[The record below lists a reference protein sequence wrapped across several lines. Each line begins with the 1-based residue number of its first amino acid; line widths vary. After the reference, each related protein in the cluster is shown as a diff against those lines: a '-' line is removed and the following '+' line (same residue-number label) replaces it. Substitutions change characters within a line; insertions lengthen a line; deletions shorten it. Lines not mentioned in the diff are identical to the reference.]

1 MLDLRQLQ
9 RRAALMQAIRR
20 FFVERSFLEVDTPV
34 RIPTP
39 APEAH
44 IEPEMSGA
52 WFLQTSPEL
61 CMKRLLAQGC
71 TSLFLICR
79 CFRRAERGDRHLP
92 EFTMLEWYRTGC
104 DYRDLMAD
112 CEQLLLFL
120 VDCLE
125 IGTTIRVGTHSVS
138 LQPPW
143 QRLTVGEAFQRYSP
157 QALDDALAA
166 GTFDEMLCTSIEPR
180 LGTAGPVFLYDYP
193 ITLGSLARRKQ
204 TDPEV
209 AERFELYIG
218 GLELANG
225 FSELT
230 DPGEQR
236 HRFVRERETI
246 QSLGRQPG
254 PMPESFLTAL
264 KRLEEAAGI
273 ALGVDRLAMVL
284 WNLAT
289 VDAAVPFT
297 PEEL

>member
-1 MLDLRQLQ
+1 MLEVIQLK
-9 RRAALMQAIRR
+9 RRAVLLQAIRR
-20 FFVERSFLEVDTPV
+20 FFVEHGFLEVDTPV
-34 RIPTP
+34 RIPAP

-44 IEPEMSGA
+44 IVPEESSA

-61 CMKRLLAQGC
+61 CMKRLLSQGC
-71 TSLFLICR
+71 TSLFQICK
-79 CFRRAERGDRHLP
+79 CFRRGERGDRHLP

-112 CEQLLLFL
+112 CEQLFLFFA
-120 VDCLE
+120 DCLK
-125 IGTTIRVGTHSVS
+125 IGTTLRVGSHSVS

-143 QRLTVGEAFQRYSP
+143 QRLTVGEAFQQYVP
-157 QALDDALAA
+157 QSLDESLAT
-166 GTFDEMLCTSIEPR
+166 GTFDEMLCTHIEPR
-180 LGTAGPVFLYDYP
+180 LGIETPVFLYDYP
-193 ITLGSLARRKQ
+193 IALGSLARRKQ
-204 TDPEV
+204 TNPAV

-230 DPGEQR
+230 DPKEQR
-236 HRFVRERETI
+236 HRFVEEREMI
-246 QSLGRQPG
+246 QALGRQPG
-254 PMPESFLTAL
+254 PMPELFLYAL
-264 KRLEEAAGI
+264 ENLEEAAGI

-289 VDAAVPFT
+289 IDEVVPFT

>member
-1 MLDLRQLQ
+1 MLDLIQLK
-9 RRAALMQAIRR
+9 RRATLMQAIRR
-20 FFVERSFLEVDTPV
+20 FFVERGFLEVDTPV
-34 RIPTP
+34 RIPAP

-44 IEPEMSGA
+44 IEPEVSGA

-61 CMKRLLAQGC
+61 CMKRLLAAGC
-71 TSLFLICR
+71 TALFQICR

-92 EFTMLEWYRTGC
+92 EFTMLEWYRTGS
-104 DYRDLMAD
+104 DYRDLMED

-120 VDCLE
+120 ADCLD
-125 IGTTIRVGTHSVS
+125 IGTTIRVGPHSVS
-138 LQPPW
+138 LQSPW
-143 QRLTVGEAFQRYSP
+143 RRLTVGEAFQRYSP
-157 QALDDALAA
+157 QSIEDALAD
-166 GTFDEMLCTSIEPR
+166 GTFDEMLCTYIEPQ
-180 LGTAGPVFLYDYP
+180 LGTSSPVFLYDYP

-204 TDPEV
+204 TDPTV

-230 DPGEQR
+230 DPVEQR
-236 HRFVRERETI
+236 QRFVKEREII
-246 QSLGRQPG
+246 QALGRQPG
-254 PMPESFLTAL
+254 PIPEPFLTG
-264 KRLEEAAGI
+264 LEHLNEATGI

-289 VDAAVPFT
+289 IDEAVPFI